1 MVNLK
6 ELPASPSRDYMLS
19 NIGKPGMY
27 ALEPLDHIAFAL
39 ILDAGESVEDA
50 IAAIGK
56 IRQAY
61 VDWNEVRVSRVQELA
76 RAIDSLDSCQEC
88 AERIIEE
95 YNTFFEKRGSLTFDF
110 LEACKVA
117 EGRKLLQQYLPR
129 VKKGAISLLLFE
141 FCPGASLPLSDEGL
155 KQARKLNLVS
165 KTGDRNHLAKAA
177 SDALPLSEVAKL
189 VQLIELEAMGHP
201 YGEQPKA
208 PAEKNG
214 KNGARKNGKK

>member
-1 MVNLK
+1 MYNLK
-6 ELPASPSRDYMLS
+6 ELPASPYRDYLLS

-27 ALEPLDHIAFAL
+27 ALDPLDHIAFAL
-39 ILDAGESVEDA
+39 MMDAGESAQDALAA
-50 IAAIGK
+50 IAK

-76 RAIDSLDSCQEC
+76 RVIDSISSCEEC
-88 AERIIEE
+88 AERIVEE
-95 YNTFFEKRGSLTFDF
+95 YNAFFEKRGSLTFDF

-129 VKKGAISLLLFE
+129 IKKGGISLLLFE
-141 FCPGASLPLSDEGL
+141 FCPGASLPLTDEGL

-177 SDALPLSEVAKL
+177 SEALPLSEVAKL
-189 VQLIELEAMGHP
+189 VQLLELEAIGHP
-201 YGEQPKA
+201 YGEPPKA
-208 PAEKNG
+208 ASEKGG
-214 KNGARKNGKK
+214 KSGAKKNGKK